1 MHGRHRLN
9 GLWDEHDVAC
19 TMRTIS
25 LETRNVHQ
33 EVSVYGG
40 ENCQALDYNLELTS
54 HCLLDDKSAAGS
66 MPFSCHYQQSMR

>member
-1 MHGRHRLN
+1 MCIGGAELWHVTFPIVHGRHRLN

-33 EVSVYGG
+33 EVSVGG
-40 ENCQALDYNLELTS
+40 RELS
-54 HCLLDDKSAAGS
+54 GPGL
-66 MPFSCHYQQSMR
+66 